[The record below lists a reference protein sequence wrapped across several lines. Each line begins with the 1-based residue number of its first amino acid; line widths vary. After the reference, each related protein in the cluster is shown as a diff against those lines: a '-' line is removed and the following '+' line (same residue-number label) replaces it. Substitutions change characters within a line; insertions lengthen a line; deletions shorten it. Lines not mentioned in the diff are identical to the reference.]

1 MANNK
6 KLLRLSS
13 TSNDGNF
20 SAEFRDEILISP
32 NSEIALR
39 GLSFDRSDPVILIN
53 GNNDLISFQAQ
64 PNSDGGQ
71 LHTINL
77 PHGSFS
83 SSNIRDFFIQF
94 ENLLN
99 GKSRISNVK
108 ELGLQYYVGS
118 NDDNKFELRA
128 IQNPYLLSANLN
140 NADFYPYKFFNAKV
154 DAGGAQ
160 PFGEPIIQT
169 VGTVGTILDFNVSNV
184 FQNIPFTKGAGVYRI
199 RIREMVTNVTTTAGI
214 LVMGL
219 CNDITKLQ
227 SNTIDV
233 ASMEIAIEVVSETAN
248 YRVKTPN
255 TTLSAFVE
263 APASAGANRGPD
275 TRNRLVADVDD
286 HDVLEITLSQNVLTA
301 GVHTTEGFSVFA
313 TYPYDR
319 TTANRGKELYPFLV
333 LYKPETN
340 IKVDQWE
347 SNWDESYTDYYN
359 PLQPIRNRTPTLLSN
374 YSANH
379 VTMLEPSH
387 ATSIWKL
394 ETNSVR
400 LSRFLGWGKNVFGT
414 DLRGG
419 SAPFGGGDPI
429 PEQNELVLYNTTADT
444 EYSPGQRGFPDLY
457 FVVGGGHSPGGGF
470 GFSSSGVQGD
480 AIIYSLLTSNIYLV
494 ELLNMK
500 VDSYDNFDSK
510 RGRAN
515 ILAVINANE
524 YNSGN
529 IDKVLM
535 YEPSNAIYISLLNAQ
550 ELSLRNIRLRIVNLD
565 YSPIETSGTSTVTL
579 HLRPGT

>member
-6 KLLRLSS
+6 KLLRL
-13 TSNDGNF
+13 TTTTNDGTF
-20 SAEFRDEILISP
+20 DTQFRDEILIAP

-39 GLSFDRSDPVILIN
+39 GLSFDRSDPVVVIN

-64 PNSDGGQ
+64 PNSDGNQ

-77 PHGSFS
+77 PHGAYS
-83 SSNIRDFFIQF
+83 SANIREFFIQF

-108 ELGLQYYVGS
+108 EFGLQYYCGS
-118 NDDNKFELRA
+118 NDDNKFEIRA

-140 NADFYPYKFFNAKV
+140 NAYFYPYKFFNAK
-154 DAGGAQ
+154 AGDDPQ
-160 PFGEPIIQT
+160 PFDDPIIQT
-169 VGTVGTILDFNVSNV
+169 VGTVGTIGDFNVSNV
-184 FQNIPFTKGAGVYRI
+184 FQNIPFTKGSGVYRI

-255 TTLSAFVE
+255 TTLAAFQD
-263 APASAGANRGPD
+263 APASAGANRGPS
-275 TRNRLVADVDD
+275 TRNRVVADVDN
-286 HDVLEITLSQNVLTA
+286 HDVLEITLSENVLSA
-301 GVHTTEGFSVFA
+301 GVHTSQGFSVFA
-313 TYPYDR
+313 TYPYER
-319 TTANRGKELYPFLV
+319 TLTNRGKDLYPFLV

-347 SNWDESYTDYYN
+347 NNWDESYTDEYN

-374 YSANH
+374 YTANH

-387 ATSIWKL
+387 ARSVWKL
-394 ETNSVR
+394 ETNSIR

-414 DLRGG
+414 DVRGG
-419 SAPFGGGDPI
+419 SATFGGGDPI
-429 PEQNELVLYNTTADT
+429 PEQNELIFYNTTAD
-444 EYSPGQRGFPDLY
+444 PGDGTQPGFPELY
-457 FVVGGGHSPGGGF
+457 FDVGGAGITR
-470 GFSSSGVQGD
+470 SGVEGD

-500 VDSYDNFDSK
+500 VDSYDNFKSK

-515 ILAVINANE
+515 ILAVVNANE

-535 YEPSNAIYISLLNAQ
+535 YEPGNPIYISLLNAQ
-550 ELSLRNIRLRIVNLD
+550 ELSLRNIRLRVVNLD
-565 YSPIETSGTSTVTL
+565 YSAIETSGTSTVTL
-579 HLRPGT
+579 HLRPGS